1 MKQRWGEGGG
11 SGDDCPGERGHSE
24 QRIQMRSPAGGRR
37 VYGKSALVGKKMTE
51 EGERV
56 ILESQ
61 MEEEQARQN
70 MTQLYIT
77 VLRDGR
83 CERLTRQ
90 RHPPSTSATSP
101 SSASCAGSVVPPEQ
115 NFCSKRAE

>member
-1 MKQRWGEGGG
+1 MESMDVGG
-11 SGDDCPGERGHSE
+11 
-24 QRIQMRSPAGGRR
+24 
-37 VYGKSALVGKKMTE
+37 KMTE

-77 VLRDGR
+77 VLRDG
-83 CERLTRQ
+83 
-90 RHPPSTSATSP
+90 H
-101 SSASCAGSVVPPEQ
+101 
-115 NFCSKRAE
+115 